1 MQYSAVALLALA
13 GAASAAVTNGTV
25 AYTTEVHTAYTT
37 VCPASTQLTFN
48 GVTYT
53 ATASTTLTI
62 TNCPCTIVKP
72 VSTSAAAYVPSDSPK
87 PSQMRSASGVI
98 VPPAQYTNGTSPVVP
113 AKTTP
118 GGSVGTSSAK
128 ASGTASPSTISAS
141 GANKAMAFSGA
152 SLAGLLGLAAYIL

>member
-13 GAASAAVTNGTV
+13 ASASAAVKNGTV

-72 VSTSAAAYVPSDSPK
+72 VSTSAVVYCATFTPK
-87 PSQMRSASGVI
+87 PAPSSAVV
-98 VPPAQYTNGTSPVVP
+98 VPPPVYTNATTPVVP
-113 AKTTP
+113 AKTTA
-118 GGSVGTSSAK
+118 GGSVGTTSAK
-128 ASGTASPSTISAS
+128 ASGTATPSTITAS